1 MGFLAKTIEMR
12 RIVGADNLSVLHS
25 WTDSSYAVHSDYKG
39 HTGGVSSF
47 GREVVHSKCT
57 KQKIN
62 TKSSTESEIVA
73 ASDYIGHTVWI
84 AGFMKEQG
92 YALNKKLFFQDNS
105 SAI

>member
-1 MGFLAKTIEMR
+1 M
-12 RIVGADNLSVLHS
+12 
-25 WTDSSYAVHSDYKG
+25 
-39 HTGGVSSF
+39 
-47 GREVVHSKCT
+47 
-57 KQKIN
+57 
-62 TKSSTESEIVA
+62 TESEIVA